1 MCLSG
6 IDVTSKAFLLE
17 EIFSFKTELDAN
29 FSLGLVI
36 MLWVTNNGKM
46 LSPKVIACDLSEDPR
61 TIERAL
67 VVILETISVG
77 SVGRNS
83 HFENDGLTTKTLASV
98 VDSLLEGRMSVFA
111 KVCPRSALSKI
122 LFSPE
127 VEIFRTPLEEN
138 GVTLWSWSEE
148 TGIICSVTEK

>member
-46 LSPKVIACDLSEDPR
+46 LSPKVIACDLSGDPR
-61 TIERAL
+61 TIE
-67 VVILETISVG
+67 
-77 SVGRNS
+77 
-83 HFENDGLTTKTLASV
+83 
-98 VDSLLEGRMSVFA
+98 
-111 KVCPRSALSKI
+111 
-122 LFSPE
+122 
-127 VEIFRTPLEEN
+127 
-138 GVTLWSWSEE
+138 
-148 TGIICSVTEK
+148 